1 MTSLPILSPSIQSP
15 ANIACV
21 TDPAP
26 KVIFAEPSNDVPL
39 IVLAVVS
46 VAADPVVF
54 WFNVPTVKSIV
65 LSAS

>member
-1 MTSLPILSPSIQSP
+1 M
-15 ANIACV
+15 